1 MAFTTAGT
9 ATTIYRGRNQFQ
21 GLWNDMF
28 AVTISGA
35 NPSSILAGA
44 EDTQA
49 YTVAGL
55 ALGDMVLGVSFSLDV
70 TVNADIQA
78 SVTAANTLTIRIS
91 NLNAS
96 TALDL
101 ATGDFKVLIA
111 RPSF

>member
-9 ATTIYRGRNQFQ
+9 ASTIYRGRNQFQ

-35 NPSSILAGA
+35 NPASIPAGG
-44 EDTQA
+44 ENTEA

-70 TVNADIQA
+70 TVDADIQA
-78 SVTAANTLTIRIS
+78 SVTADNTLTIRIS

-96 TALDL
+96 TALNL
-101 ATGDFKVLIA
+101 AVGNFKVLIA